1 MSYQTVGDDSSSPK
15 TALLG
20 ELIKRQLGHLPHAVA
35 VEYGEHKLSWRKLDV
50 RIRHAAS
57 GLRAAML
64 RPGERFAVMTRNH
77 PACIEVLFAAA
88 LTGTT
93 AVIVDWTL
101 PESTV
106 LDILRAQ
113 EVKLLFVGAE
123 LEDLLERIRPQLDA
137 LDSVVMVGSP
147 TGNPHG
153 SDDYENWL
161 ETHETSEGM
170 YEASKYHPQG
180 DDPVLHAHPADGA
193 EHIALTQRAL
203 CEEIEALTG
212 APADTIILEL
222 PLFLVAGILEALHA
236 MRHGSRTILLR
247 R

>member
-1 MSYQTVGDDSSSPK
+1 VSYQTTKGESPDPK
-15 TALLG
+15 AALLS

-57 GLRAAML
+57 GLRAAMI
-64 RPGERFAVMTRNH
+64 RPGERFAVLTRNH

-101 PESTV
+101 PEATI
-106 LDILRAQ
+106 LEILRGQ
-113 EVKLLFVGAE
+113 EVKLLFAGAD
-123 LEDLLERIRPQLDA
+123 LEDLLERIRPQLDS

-147 TGNPHG
+147 TDNPQG

-170 YEASKYHPQG
+170 YEASKYHPHG
-180 DDPVLHAHPADGA
+180 DDPVVHAHPADGA
-193 EHIALTQRAL
+193 EHIALTQRGL
-203 CEEIEALTG
+203 YDEIEALTG

-222 PLFLVAGILEALHA
+222 PLFLVSGILETLHA
-236 MRHGSRTILLR
+236 MRHGSRTILMR